1 MAGCVNKVVLCGTIG
16 KYGMAL
22 RYAPNGTAC
31 AAFSLVLTEQSQ
43 DGKYYSTLVNCEAW
57 GKRAEAVSDLEPGQ
71 LCLFEGKLAKRKKG
85 EAWELV
91 VSGFDVTPITPAAV
105 AVGSSDI

>member
-1 MAGCVNKVVLCGTIG
+1 MPGSVNKVVLCGTIG
-16 KYGMAL
+16 TYGMAL

-43 DGKYYSTLVNCEAW
+43 DGRYYSTLVPCEAW
-57 GKRAEAVSDLEPGQ
+57 GKKAETVSDLEPGQ
-71 LCLFEGKLAKRKKG
+71 LCFFEGKLAKRKKG

-91 VSGFDVTPITPAAV
+91 VSGFDVTPITSAPLAEV
-105 AVGSSDI
+105 AS